1 MLEFI
6 TNNNNMSQDKIRN
19 FSIIAHIDHGKST
32 LADRLIEKTG
42 VLSQREMEDQILDNM
57 DIERERGI
65 TIKSQAVRM
74 KYKAKDGEEYT
85 LNLIDTPGHVDFNYE
100 VSRSLAACDGAILVV
115 DASQGV
121 EAQTL
126 ANVYLAIDNNLEI
139 LPVINKIDLPNARPD
154 EVKKEIRNK
163 FSAGSIIM
171 QYHNG
176 KENIDSEVQI
186 VMKDGEIKWVKIV
199 AKILSNPITSEI
211 MEFVYIQDVTEK
223 HTIKSIMDKC
233 IHTEYDCIGL
243 INTINGQSMIFNY
256 RNTYD
261 EMKIRKKNL
270 FADEIDTF
278 INNNIGEEERETA
291 RKEYALDNIKKQ
303 LKKNDNYYFYHNITS
318 NIEKGVRRK
327 KIHFQYLDS
336 AVNKNEI
343 LFMVTD
349 VTDIYEKERKNSE
362 RLAKALEEA
371 KQAAK
376 AKSEFLARMSHEIRT
391 PLNAIV
397 GLSEDNL
404 SYEEKCPPEVIENS
418 HDIMNASQT
427 LLEIVGNI
435 LDINKIES
443 NKMEL
448 VEKTYD
454 FKDEITKMCKVTATR
469 IGDKPIDFKLNIA
482 EDIPYELNGDKG
494 KVKEIINNLLTNAIK
509 YTNEGEINLTIKCV
523 NDLNKNISNL
533 MITCRD
539 TGRGIK
545 KENISK
551 LFTKFERLDIE
562 KNTTTEGT
570 GLGLA
575 ITKALVDMMG
585 GNINVQ
591 SQFGQG
597 SIFIINLPQ
606 KISKI
611 SKPMTEE
618 ELMDTARKLYSNK
631 IDTTIIKNDSNINNT
646 SNYGNKKILIVD
658 DNKLNIK
665 VAKRAL
671 QDFNFEIDEAEDGTI
686 CLDKVNSGKVY
697 DLILMDIMMPNM
709 SGETALKKLKENKDF
724 NTPVIALTADAVAGA
739 KEKYVSE
746 GFVDYIAK
754 PFSRDQIKEKLDS
767 VFLNNTKEIKEEVA
781 TYTSDNSIKPIE
793 NSVIPITD
801 ADIERINKILEEKK
815 NERKD

>member
-1 MLEFI
+1 MTFIGFPISALFYVIIFLIIHFSKKRIKIFENSLLLGIMIINLVGLLLELGCYYVVILTNAETFLEIFILKSYVAYIVTFNFALNIYLMLLTNKNYGQKEFNI
-6 TNNNNMSQDKIRN
+6 VKIFKRDLILSLVPYLGMIFATYYFPLN
-19 FSIIAHIDHGKST
+19 VFKDGGYYTYGTAVDLLFIVSGLQIAIWLGRSIISIWQVKNKSKQQY
-32 LADRLIEKTG
+32 AILIA
-42 VLSQREMEDQILDNM
+42 VLLFGALGSLTQFVDKRILILTSLHTM
-57 DIERERGI
+57 ILVIMYFFIENPDLKLI
-65 TIKSQAVRM
+65 QN
-74 KYKAKDGEEYT
+74 
-85 LNLIDTPGHVDFNYE
+85 LNLAKE
-100 VSRSLAACDGAILVV
+100 QAER
-115 DASQGV
+115 
-121 EAQTL
+121 
-126 ANVYLAIDNNLEI
+126 AN
-139 LPVINKIDLPNARPD
+139 R
-154 EVKKEIRNK
+154 
-163 FSAGSIIM
+163 
-171 QYHNG
+171 
-176 KENIDSEVQI
+176 
-186 VMKDGEIKWVKIV
+186 
-199 AKILSNPITSEI
+199 
-211 MEFVYIQDVTEK
+211 
-223 HTIKSIMDKC
+223 
-233 IHTEYDCIGL
+233 
-243 INTINGQSMIFNY
+243 
-256 RNTYD
+256 
-261 EMKIRKKNL
+261 
-270 FADEIDTF
+270 
-278 INNNIGEEERETA
+278 
-291 RKEYALDNIKKQ
+291 
-303 LKKNDNYYFYHNITS
+303 
-318 NIEKGVRRK
+318 
-327 KIHFQYLDS
+327 
-336 AVNKNEI
+336 
-343 LFMVTD
+343 
-349 VTDIYEKERKNSE
+349 
-362 RLAKALEEA
+362 
-371 KQAAK
+371 
-376 AKSEFLARMSHEIRT
+376 AKSDFLSSMSHEIRT

-448 VEKTYD
+448 VEKTYN

-494 KVKEIINNLLTNAIK
+494 KVKEVINNLLTNAIK

-533 MITCRD
+533 IITCRD

-618 ELMDTARKLYSNK
+618 ELMDTTRKLYSNK

-746 GFVDYIAK
+746 GFIDYIAK
-754 PFSRDQIKEKLDS
+754 PFSRDQIKEKLDNI
-767 VFLNNTKEIKEEVA
+767 FLNNTKEIKEDVSI
-781 TYTSDNSIKPIE
+781 YTSESFTKPIE
-793 NSVIPITD
+793 NSVIPITNE
-801 ADIERINKILEEKK
+801 DIERINKILEEKK
-815 NERKD
+815 TKN

>member
-1 MLEFI
+1 M
-6 TNNNNMSQDKIRN
+6 TNSII
-19 FSIIAHIDHGKST
+19 FSICS
-32 LADRLIEKTG
+32 
-42 VLSQREMEDQILDNM
+42 
-57 DIERERGI
+57 
-65 TIKSQAVRM
+65 
-74 KYKAKDGEEYT
+74 
-85 LNLIDTPGHVDFNYE
+85 
-100 VSRSLAACDGAILVV
+100 
-115 DASQGV
+115 
-121 EAQTL
+121 
-126 ANVYLAIDNNLEI
+126 
-139 LPVINKIDLPNARPD
+139 
-154 EVKKEIRNK
+154 
-163 FSAGSIIM
+163 
-171 QYHNG
+171 
-176 KENIDSEVQI
+176 
-186 VMKDGEIKWVKIV
+186 
-199 AKILSNPITSEI
+199 
-211 MEFVYIQDVTEK
+211 FVYIILISCIYFSKARLKNEENKIYIWLIITNFCGLFIEIISTLLK
-223 HTIKSIMDKC
+223 YKFPNLTIAFSMLLRLIMVYFVVWPYVFLLYIISVGKNRN
-233 IHTEYDCIGL
+233 IRTNVAIPLL
-243 INTINGQSMIFNY
+243 II
-256 RNTYD
+256 
-261 EMKIRKKNL
+261 ECL
-270 FADEIDTF
+270 LAF
-278 INNNIGEEERETA
+278 ILPLNIQYNNNIVAYTYGMSVYFAYIVGTIDMLLCLYFIIRYH
-291 RKEYALDNIKKQ
+291 RKMGK
-303 LKKNDNYYFYHNITS
+303 
-318 NIEKGVRRK
+318 RK
-327 KIHFQYLDS
+327 IIP
-336 AVNKNEI
+336 VI
-343 LFMVTD
+343 LFLILYILAAFIAIYNPELLIISSVETFITVLMYHTIENPDMKMLNEVT
-349 VTDIYEKERKNSE
+349 
-362 RLAKALEEA
+362 LAKN
-371 KQAAK
+371 QAERANR
-376 AKSEFLARMSHEIRT
+376 AKSDFLSSMSHEIRT

-397 GLSEDNL
+397 GLSEDIVT
-404 SYEEKCPPEVIENS
+404 YKDKVPPEVVEDS
-418 HDIMNASQT
+418 EDILNASHT

-448 VEKTYD
+448 VENTYN
-454 FKDEITKMCKVTATR
+454 FRDEITKMCKVTATR
-469 IGDKPIDFKLNIA
+469 IGDKSIDFKLNIA

-494 KVKEIINNLLTNAIK
+494 KVKEVINNLLTNAIK

-533 MITCRD
+533 IITCRD

-631 IDTTIIKNDSNINNT
+631 MDTTVIKNDSNINTNNIP
-646 SNYGNKKILIVD
+646 NYGNKKILIVD

-671 QDFNFEIDEAEDGTI
+671 QDFNFEIDEAEDGSI
-686 CLDKVNSGKVY
+686 CLDKVSSGKVY

-709 SGETALKKLKENKDF
+709 SGETALKKLKENENF
-724 NTPVIALTADAVAGA
+724 NTPVIALTADAVAGS

-746 GFVDYIAK
+746 GFIDYIAK
-754 PFSRDQIKEKLDS
+754 PFSRDQIKEKLDN
-767 VFLNNTKEIKEEVA
+767 VFLNNTKEKEEEVA
-781 TYTSDNSIKPIE
+781 TYTSDSSIKPID

-801 ADIERINKILEEKK
+801 EDIERINKILEEKK